1 MPVKTI
7 AVMGPTGSGKST
19 FINGFVPSGSSSGI
33 RVGHSL
39 QSETSKVQPIELD
52 FGNIRLRLVDT
63 PGFDDS
69 REGITDFEVLSMI
82 ATFLV
87 QEETHST
94 LAGLIYMHRISDT
107 RMGGTARRNLRM
119 FHKLCGQDSLKNVV
133 IVTTMWDKAT
143 LDDGERR
150 ERELKSSETL
160 FKPLLD
166 EGAVMCRHDGT
177 RASALGI
184 IDYLLRIQDHANT
197 QIVHELLLE
206 QKTLEETA
214 AGTEIQAEL
223 RVILQKHTA
232 DIKSLEEELRSA
244 TAASTK
250 DEIAVQKR
258 ELELSVN
265 KLNKQIEDLKRRSG
279 TFETNFLPAKGYTT
293 HLASSQSPVRGSSF
307 DFPLHPSRAIEG
319 YAPYDFCGDPYHR
332 NDLMW
337 GRSPPPPTNSLLVP
351 QADYIANCTEL
362 LHLADRVPKI
372 WKMTPTR
379 ADIFSHSSAWTLNFA
394 SVIGR
399 SIDNALHGTNLL
411 GSIAHSR
418 NQRQPLKHFLNTT
431 KDIERDWRD
440 ASTTMSKICGE
451 YRAVMR
457 AERRTILTTLV
468 FGGGKRYFNILQA
481 ITGIMKLVLLDL
493 QSTIEWWTNISDRV
507 GTLGDVAH
515 PPMSNHT
522 FNDHVRGEVSFVI
535 RALRSYCETY
545 QNVSQE
551 LRKSIESVERDSSY
565 CKVDVVQA
573 ALLPAADHQVT
584 ATPYPPKFN
593 GSRSPPSQPSS
604 FKREGV
610 TTTPDSSVTL

>member
-1 MPVKTI
+1 
-7 AVMGPTGSGKST
+7 MGPTGSGKST
-19 FINGFVPSGSSSGI
+19 FINSFVQLGSSSGI

-39 QSETSKVQPIELD
+39 QSETSRVQPIELD
-52 FGNIRLRLVDT
+52 FNKGIRLRLVDT

-143 LDDGERR
+143 PEDGERR
-150 ERELKSSETL
+150 ERELVSSETL

-166 EGAVMCRHDGT
+166 EGAVMRRHDGT
-177 RASALGI
+177 RASALRI

-197 QIVHELLLE
+197 QIVHELLYE

-223 RVILQKHTA
+223 RAILQKHTA
-232 DIKSLEEELRSA
+232 DIQSLEEELRSA
-244 TAASTK
+244 TAVSTK

-265 KLNKQIEDLKRRSG
+265 KLNKQIEEMKRHSG
-279 TFETNFLPAKGYTT
+279 TFETNFLPARGYTT
-293 HLASSQSPVRGSSF
+293 HLASSRSPARGSSF
-307 DFPLHPSRAIEG
+307 DFSLHPSRAIEG
-319 YAPYDFCGDPYHR
+319 YAPLDFHGDPYYR

-337 GRSPPPPTNSLLVP
+337 GRSLPPPTNSLLVP

-379 ADIFSHSSAWTLNFA
+379 IDILDHSSAWTLNFA
-394 SVIGR
+394 SVIER
-399 SIDNALHGTNLL
+399 SIDHARYGIDAL

-418 NQRQPLKHFLNTT
+418 NQHQLLKHFLNTT
-431 KDIERDWRD
+431 KDIEREWRN
-440 ASTTMSKICGE
+440 ASTTLSKMSGE

-457 AERRTILTTLV
+457 AEQRTILTTLV

-481 ITGIMKLVLLDL
+481 ITGIMKLVLSDL

-507 GTLGDVAH
+507 GTWGDDAH
-515 PPMSNHT
+515 PAVSSHA
-522 FNDHVRGEVSFVI
+522 FNDHVRGEVTSII
-535 RALRSYCETY
+535 RALRSYCEAY

-551 LRKSIESVERDSSY
+551 LRKSIEGVERDPSY
-565 CKVDVVQA
+565 CKVDAGQA
-573 ALLPAADHQVT
+573 ALLPTADHQVT
-584 ATPYPPKFN
+584 ARPYPRKFN
-593 GSRSPPSQPSS
+593 GSRSPPSQSQS
-604 FKREGV
+604 FKRERV
-610 TTTPDSSVTL
+610 PTIPDSSDTL